1 MTVAV
6 EGTAPQLQ
14 SPDIMAEQEQKK
26 SPVTIAQLKEL
37 SSYFSELIDTIP
49 AKVYF
54 SQNSDVIENIEVNKR
69 AVFEDSNLSNKAKN
83 KRIKLDPTQYQKV
96 SDVANAFHE
105 KKKTENKMGELKK
118 KLAKRIKELR
128 AARGANE
135 PEKKNRKRS
144 ASESSVNGS
153 VTSNGKSDS
162 PSTKIPKI
170 YNKEGNLVF
179 SKFDFASHVDLAA
192 EKALEKSKEKKP
204 SLKGLLSK
212 AKKEDDKITRL
223 EQTNQTAA
231 TKLKE
236 KKMWQ
241 SALEKAEGN
250 KVKDNPKLLEKA
262 LSVRK
267 KLKVKHAKAWE
278 ERKNNVE
285 SRMKKKQERRR
296 KNLDDRKQ
304 KKQSKKLKF
313 LKKKGRIPD

>member
-105 KKKTENKMGELKK
+105 KKKAENKMGELKK

-170 YNKEGNLVF
+170 YNKEGNVYYLT
-179 SKFDFASHVDLAA
+179 
-192 EKALEKSKEKKP
+192 E
-204 SLKGLLSK
+204 
-212 AKKEDDKITRL
+212 
-223 EQTNQTAA
+223 
-231 TKLKE
+231 
-236 KKMWQ
+236 
-241 SALEKAEGN
+241 
-250 KVKDNPKLLEKA
+250 
-262 LSVRK
+262 
-267 KLKVKHAKAWE
+267 
-278 ERKNNVE
+278 
-285 SRMKKKQERRR
+285 
-296 KNLDDRKQ
+296 
-304 KKQSKKLKF
+304 
-313 LKKKGRIPD
+313 